1 MGPFQTYVPVNCSR
15 GGQACKA
22 PLSVVA
28 DLPSTLLVL
37 RSMFEIIEVAFLCF
51 LNGIALVLM
60 VVFVM

>member
-1 MGPFQTYVPVNCSR
+1 MPVKCSR

-37 RSMFEIIEVAFLCF
+37 RSMFEIIEVTFLCF
-51 LNGIALVLM
+51 LNGIALVF
-60 VVFVM
+60 VVVLVM